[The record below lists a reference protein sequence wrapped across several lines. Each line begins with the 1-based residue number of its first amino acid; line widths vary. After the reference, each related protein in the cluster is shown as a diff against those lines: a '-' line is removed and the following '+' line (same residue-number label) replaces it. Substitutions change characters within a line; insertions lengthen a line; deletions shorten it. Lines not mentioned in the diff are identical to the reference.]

1 MSRDAAATRQRII
14 TAADDLFYADGLAAV
29 SMDRIAS
36 QAGVTKKT
44 LYYHFRSKDDLM
56 GAYLEARRASVLKR
70 YQNWAGTTGST
81 AERMARVF
89 SSLAL
94 ASTDRDWRGCG
105 FIRAACELAHLP
117 GHPASVAARRHKEE
131 FEAWMRS
138 MLDEEGRSDSATLA
152 RALMVLLDGAIVQ
165 TLIHRR
171 RACAEAAAIAT
182 AALLEPGRQKK
193 AARSPLRLV
202 PGEPAERARA

>member
-1 MSRDAAATRQRII
+1 MSRDAARTREQII

-29 SMDRIAS
+29 SMDRIARK
-36 QAGVTKKT
+36 AGVTKKT

-56 GAYLEARRASVLKR
+56 GAYLEGRRATVLQR
-70 YQNWAGTTGST
+70 YRNWAGTTGSA

-89 SSLAL
+89 RNLAD
-94 ASTDRDWRGCG
+94 ASADRDWRGCG

-117 GHPASVAARRHKEE
+117 GHPACVAARRHKEE

-138 MLDEEGRSDSATLA
+138 MLEEEGRADSARLA

-165 TLIHRR
+165 TLIHRHR
-171 RACAEAAAIAT
+171 GCAEAAALAVSC
-182 AALLEPGRQKK
+182 LLEPEFQATFAPSPLQLVPE
-193 AARSPLRLV
+193 AAR
-202 PGEPAERARA
+202 A